1 VNNIPEYTVS
11 QLNKSI
17 KDLLEENYSYLKLVG
32 ETGSI
37 TIASSGHVYFSIK
50 ENDEVISCICWKGSY
65 ENLQVQI
72 EEGTEYSFYGRII
85 IPIITPISDCAKEVK
100 IAATPIP
107 KWYTTIIS
115 ERE

>member
-1 VNNIPEYTVS
+1 MNNIPEYTVS

-50 ENDEVISCICWKGSY
+50 EKDEVC
-65 ENLQVQI
+65 LL
-72 EEGTEYSFYGRII
+72 
-85 IPIITPISDCAKEVK
+85 
-100 IAATPIP
+100 
-107 KWYTTIIS
+107 YTS
-115 ERE
+115 PSPRDMRRSRMPSSA

>member
-1 VNNIPEYTVS
+1 MNNIPEYTVS

-50 ENDEVISCICWKGSY
+50 EKRTIAGPFFLTVSAIVYLGEIYGAWRSAKYYQNVIK
-65 ENLQVQI
+65 
-72 EEGTEYSFYGRII
+72 
-85 IPIITPISDCAKEVK
+85 
-100 IAATPIP
+100 
-107 KWYTTIIS
+107 
-115 ERE
+115 